1 MEQFLEHIGTWIIL
15 YRMAVCSYCVL
26 PLICNHAFKTPA
38 TLSKGIFL
46 INMYEIAG
54 KNYGFINLPDDAVN
68 IVFILLIFTI
78 SVDIISLV

>member
-1 MEQFLEHIGTWIIL
+1 
-15 YRMAVCSYCVL
+15 
-26 PLICNHAFKTPA
+26 
-38 TLSKGIFL
+38 
-46 INMYEIAG
+46 MYEIAG